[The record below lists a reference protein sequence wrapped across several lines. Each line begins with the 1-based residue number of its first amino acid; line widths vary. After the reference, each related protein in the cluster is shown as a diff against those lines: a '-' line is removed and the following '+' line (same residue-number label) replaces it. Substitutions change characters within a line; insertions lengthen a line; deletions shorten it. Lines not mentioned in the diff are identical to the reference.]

1 MLTIVNSS
9 TKEHN
14 LHQQAIVKDLTR
26 TLDDN
31 EKIITKQRLELVTIL
46 PMKIKINELTNELH
60 HANNLNNS
68 LRTENSIL
76 AINNQDLKNQV
87 DTLKAE
93 SKSLFDGKTQLEGKL
108 GLLEKQHN
116 HIRRYALNLSLT
128 HPPTHS
134 LTHSILA
141 VATTPKNRKCND

>member
-1 MLTIVNSS
+1 M
-9 TKEHN
+9 
-14 LHQQAIVKDLTR
+14 HQQAIVKDLTR

-128 HPPTHS
+128 HPLTHS

-141 VATTPKNRKCND
+141 VATTPKNRKYND